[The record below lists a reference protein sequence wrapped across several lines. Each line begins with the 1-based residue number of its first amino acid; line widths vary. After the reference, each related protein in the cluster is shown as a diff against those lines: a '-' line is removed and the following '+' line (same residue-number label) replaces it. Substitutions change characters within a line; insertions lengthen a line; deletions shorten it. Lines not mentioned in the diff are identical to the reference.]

1 MAKKPEIEH
10 EYHANKDTLKITI
23 HGYALKSKASRDTI
37 MKKIMVEV
45 GKSPARQIAYEGK
58 VAKREAKRE
67 AKELR
72 RLA

>member
-10 EYHANKDTLKITI
+10 EYHAKKDTLKITI
-23 HGYALKSKASRDTI
+23 HGYALKSKASCDAI

-45 GKSPARQIAYEGK
+45 EKNPARQIAYERK
-58 VAKREAKRE
+58 VAKRE